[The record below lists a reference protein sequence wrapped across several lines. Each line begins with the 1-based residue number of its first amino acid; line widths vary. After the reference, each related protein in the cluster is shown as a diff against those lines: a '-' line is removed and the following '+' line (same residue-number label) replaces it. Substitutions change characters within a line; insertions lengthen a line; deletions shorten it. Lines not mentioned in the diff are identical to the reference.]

1 MCTALICSRLPVY
14 SSIQEACFKAN
25 YDCAGFERG
34 FASGDMEEV
43 CVCVYAGVCPVPG
56 DRLPETRKI
65 NK

>member
-43 CVCVYAGVCPVPG
+43 CVCVCVRGCVPCAW
-56 DRLPETRKI
+56 R
-65 NK
+65 